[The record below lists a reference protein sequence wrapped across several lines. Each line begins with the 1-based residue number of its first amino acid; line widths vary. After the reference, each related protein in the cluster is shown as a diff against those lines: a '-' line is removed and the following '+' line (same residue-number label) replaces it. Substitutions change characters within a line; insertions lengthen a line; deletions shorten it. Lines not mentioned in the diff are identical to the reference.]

1 MDSVMTAVTEGL
13 TSLKGDVLT
22 MLGGVVTIGI
32 AIFGIKFATSQGLGF
47 FKKVTK

>member
-1 MDSVMTAVTEGL
+1 METVITGVTEGL
-13 TSLKGDVLT
+13 TSLKGDVLL
-22 MLGGVVTIGI
+22 MFAGVVGVGI